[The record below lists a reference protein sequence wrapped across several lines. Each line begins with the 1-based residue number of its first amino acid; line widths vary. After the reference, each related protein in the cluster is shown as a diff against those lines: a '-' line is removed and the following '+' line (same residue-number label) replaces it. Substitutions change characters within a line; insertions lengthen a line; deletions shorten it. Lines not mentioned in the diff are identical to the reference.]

1 MEDKHKKALGV
12 GAGVGVGTGLAA
24 GLYALL
30 SGSDPTQILTLA
42 SSAASSQIAQA
53 GFFFTIAAWIHSG
66 RVKREI
72 GKNFSSI
79 TDAIN
84 NVATALRED
93 LQKHGER
100 LDKHE
105 VKLDKISGRVETLEK
120 LNRGEANA

>member
-1 MEDKHKKALGV
+1 MESKHKKALGV
-12 GAGVGVGTGLAA
+12 GAGVGVGTGIGA
-24 GLYALL
+24 GIYVLL
-30 SGSDPTQILTLA
+30 GGSDLSQILNLA

-53 GFFFTIAAWIHSG
+53 GFFFTVAAWIHSG

-72 GKNFSSI
+72 SKNFSSI

-100 LDKHE
+100 LDK
-105 VKLDKISGRVETLEK
+105 LDKRVENLEK
-120 LNRGEANA
+120 VKQGGANA